1 MGTIYH
7 VAILVL
13 QLKPQ
18 YHVLGIGFHHEP
30 SQGASSS
37 PRSRHSSKCL
47 RATQA
52 GQPLDASGPVLTY
65 VRGLVIPEHTF
76 PGPYRPII
84 EAPHPTTTKVKSIYV
99 RAGKSLTPP
108 KLERNVRSPCSP
120 YPVFN
125 SYRGVRLANT
135 RYTQSCHVGVL

>member
-18 YHVLGIGFHHEP
+18 YTYWKLDFRHE
-30 SQGASSS
+30 SRQGASSS

-47 RATQA
+47 RVTHT

-65 VRGLVIPEHTF
+65 VRGLIMPEHTF

-84 EAPHPTTTKVKSIYV
+84 EAPRIPTTTKVKS
-99 RAGKSLTPP
+99 
-108 KLERNVRSPCSP
+108 
-120 YPVFN
+120 
-125 SYRGVRLANT
+125 
-135 RYTQSCHVGVL
+135 RYICQGW